1 MKASGALGDGGTP
14 PPSQADLSSP
24 RDYVGHGSHTLST
37 AGGSLVPGASV
48 LGHHGRGVAAGGSPG
63 ARVAAYKACY
73 GPGCSGVDILAAIVA
88 AVADGVHVLS
98 LSLGAPPA
106 DYLTD
111 LTALGAFFAVQSGVT
126 VVCAAGNSG
135 PQPSTAT
142 NLAPW
147 ILTVGASTMD
157 RDFPA
162 NVSFNGDTIQVAVLA
177 QLSGPCQGEGQD
189 RRLRQRGERQSGE
202 GVRGQTGGRRRHG
215 PLQRRQHRGHR
226 GRRRARP
233 RGGSL
238 LLFAVRPALQLP
250 PVYQRSVG
258 LHQCDRRELWRET
271 CAEDCSVL
279 VPGTKR
285 HYSSD
290 PQARHHRTG
299 SQRDRRVQRRGLANG
314 APVR

>member
-14 PPSQADLSSP
+14 PPSKADLSSP

-37 AGGSLVPGASV
+37 AGGSLVPGASA

-162 NVSFNGDTIQVAVLA
+162 NVSFNGDTIQVRTV
-177 QLSGPCQGEGQD
+177 
-189 RRLRQRGERQSGE
+189 RLMG
-202 GVRGQTGGRRRHG
+202 
-215 PLQRRQHRGHR
+215 
-226 GRRRARP
+226 
-233 RGGSL
+233 
-238 LLFAVRPALQLP
+238 
-250 PVYQRSVG
+250 
-258 LHQCDRRELWRET
+258 
-271 CAEDCSVL
+271 
-279 VPGTKR
+279 
-285 HYSSD
+285 
-290 PQARHHRTG
+290 
-299 SQRDRRVQRRGLANG
+299 
-314 APVR
+314 